1 MVEKGPDSAQS
12 AVSLWHQLL
21 QCYKSIERNIST
33 AMHSNY
39 HQSLS
44 RFDVLSQIHDHGEE
58 WISVGDL
65 TRRLLDTA
73 GGISALLNRMERE
86 ELIKRRLNPRDRRSF
101 QVALTDKGRQLHR
114 DMSSNYSAWVATAL
128 EEVSSEER
136 ELLYNILGR
145 LKRAQQNGLK

>member
-1 MVEKGPDSAQS
+1 MAENGADSTDA

-21 QCYKSIERNIST
+21 QCYKSIERNISS
-33 AMHSNY
+33 ALHSNY

-44 RFDVLSQIHDHGEE
+44 RYDVLAQIHDYGEE

-101 QVALTDKGRQLHR
+101 QVALTDKGRQLYR
-114 DMSSNYSAWVATAL
+114 DMSSNYSAWVAAAL
-128 EEVSSEER
+128 EEVSLEER
-136 ELLYNILGR
+136 EVLFNILGR
-145 LKRAQQNGLK
+145 LKRAQRNGLR